1 MTHGIGE
8 VREHRS
14 FMVTVYSFQPYVNF
28 HNTRSAAV
36 LRPNKFN
43 ALYAIGQTLTQ
54 THTHTRGRIRK
65 KRFERTYFCTVFG
78 ICGLCVCFGNPHS
91 KSNSMLTGY
100 HTHTMNDQKK

>member
-43 ALYAIGQTLTQ
+43 ASYAIGQTLTQ
-54 THTHTRGRIRK
+54 THTHTHGRIRK
-65 KRFERTYFCTVFG
+65 KAF
-78 ICGLCVCFGNPHS
+78 
-91 KSNSMLTGY
+91 
-100 HTHTMNDQKK
+100 